1 MAWEDSSY
9 HSHLIF
15 TWSRFHGW
23 FFDWVDWN
31 TGILDGIFAFGLSI
45 LGSFCSD
52 MLLYIFPAR
61 FIHTFCWMEHV
72 RRMEGVVY
80 RFFSFCIVAFLKTY
94 GFYAS
99 LVYFDAISSFW

>member
-1 MAWEDSSY
+1 MESVSWLVLRLGGLEY
-9 HSHLIF
+9 
-15 TWSRFHGW
+15 
-23 FFDWVDWN
+23 WN
-31 TGILDGIFAFGLSI
+31 TGWNICVRFVYSGFFLFGYALI
-45 LGSFCSD
+45 
-52 MLLYIFPAR
+52 YIFPAR